1 MSGFAGLSEST
12 VMSTGRIV
20 GDVITIAIGVIE
32 VGGGVGIAG
41 GGTTI
46 GCGTTLCIGAV
57 L

>member
-1 MSGFAGLSEST
+1 
-12 VMSTGRIV
+12 MSTGRIV